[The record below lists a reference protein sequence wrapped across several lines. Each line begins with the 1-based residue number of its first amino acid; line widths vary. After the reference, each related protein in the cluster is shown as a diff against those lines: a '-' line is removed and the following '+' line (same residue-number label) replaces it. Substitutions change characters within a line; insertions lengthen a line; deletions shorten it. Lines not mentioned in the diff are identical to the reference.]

1 LKGEALMRFKKFLG
15 GEVLKVANT
24 GRRKSSSEKR
34 NSLDENN
41 IESSAHEDQS
51 VDADLDELGTDIDVD
66 ESAKKIVPSY
76 GTGVEELPG
85 YTTDGRQMFGR
96 IHNYNEGSETL
107 TGGDVD
113 ANYEQADA
121 DGDESVGGTAPTPDM
136 DIVDNLGKAVGIE
149 MDDTEFLHTN
159 DILEQR
165 DDERW
170 EMEPRSSEDYDARID
185 DEDRNG

>member
-1 LKGEALMRFKKFLG
+1 M
-15 GEVLKVANT
+15 ANA
-24 GRRKSSSEKR
+24 RRQKSSPDKQDSM
-34 NSLDENN
+34 DESN
-41 IESSAHEDQS
+41 IEASTHDAEAKGADSDSSLEKS
-51 VDADLDELGTDIDVD
+51 SDVD
-66 ESAKKIVPSY
+66 SSKKIVPSY

-85 YTTDGRQMFGR
+85 YTVDGHQMFGR
-96 IHNYNEGSETL
+96 IHDYNEGSETL

-149 MDDTEFLHTN
+149 MSDTEFLHTN

-165 DDERW
+165 DDERS
-170 EMEPRSSEDYDARID
+170 EMEPRSSEDYDERID

>member
-1 LKGEALMRFKKFLG
+1 M
-15 GEVLKVANT
+15 ANT
-24 GRRKSSSEKR
+24 DRREKISEKR
-34 NSLDENN
+34 NKTDEPNLGN
-41 IESSAHEDQS
+41 SDVTHKTT
-51 VDADLDELGTDIDVD
+51 DADSDSLEKRADVD
-66 ESAKKIVPSY
+66 ESSKKIAPSY

-85 YTTDGRQMFGR
+85 YTTDGHQMFGR

-170 EMEPRSSEDYDARID
+170 EMEPRSSEDYESRID

>member
-1 LKGEALMRFKKFLG
+1 M
-15 GEVLKVANT
+15 ANA
-24 GRRKSSSEKR
+24 RRQKSSPDKQDSMDK
-34 NSLDENN
+34 NN
-41 IESSAHEDQS
+41 IEASTHDAQSKDAGSDSLEKSA
-51 VDADLDELGTDIDVD
+51 DVD
-66 ESAKKIVPSY
+66 ESSKKIVPSY

-85 YTTDGRQMFGR
+85 YTTEGRQMFGR
-96 IHNYNEGSETL
+96 IHDYNEGSETL
-107 TGGDVD
+107 TGGDID

-170 EMEPRSSEDYDARID
+170 EMEPRSSEDYEDRID

>member
-1 LKGEALMRFKKFLG
+1 M
-15 GEVLKVANT
+15 ANA
-24 GRRKSSSEKR
+24 RRQK
-34 NSLDENN
+34 NSPDKQDSTNENN
-41 IESSAHEDQS
+41 IEASAHDAQS
-51 VDADLDELGTDIDVD
+51 KDADSDSSLEKSSDID
-66 ESAKKIVPSY
+66 ESSKKIVPSY

-85 YTTDGRQMFGR
+85 YTTDGHQMFGR

-113 ANYEQADA
+113 ANYEQSDA

-170 EMEPRSSEDYDARID
+170 EMEPRSSEDYEARID

>member
-1 LKGEALMRFKKFLG
+1 MS
-15 GEVLKVANT
+15 NT
-24 GRRKSSSEKR
+24 DRRKSSSEKR
-34 NSLDENN
+34 NPADENS
-41 IESSAHEDQS
+41 IEASAHDEQSADTDPSSLEKSADIDESS
-51 VDADLDELGTDIDVD
+51 
-66 ESAKKIVPSY
+66 KKIVPSY

-85 YTTDGRQMFGR
+85 YTVDGHQMFGR

-107 TGGDVD
+107 TGGDID

-170 EMEPRSSEDYDARID
+170 EMEPRSSEDYDERID